1 LKILNEKHNKSV
13 IGNYSKSSKDINFD
27 EINNTQSK
35 VIKKK
40 IKLEDLE
47 ILWLLGQ
54 GSFGKVKLCRNI
66 KDGKYYA
73 LKCLLKEQIKGKK
86 QIQHIINE
94 KYIL

>member
-1 LKILNEKHNKSV
+1 MNEKHNKSV
-13 IGNYSKSSKDINFD
+13 IGNYSKSSKEINFED
-27 EINNTQSK
+27 ITDTQPK
-35 VIKKK
+35 IIKKK

-73 LKCLLKEQIKGKK
+73 LKCLLKE
-86 QIQHIINE
+86 
-94 KYIL
+94 

>member
-35 VIKKK
+35 VMKKK

-47 ILWLLGQ
+47 IL
-54 GSFGKVKLCRNI
+54 
-66 KDGKYYA
+66 
-73 LKCLLKEQIKGKK
+73 
-86 QIQHIINE
+86 
-94 KYIL
+94 